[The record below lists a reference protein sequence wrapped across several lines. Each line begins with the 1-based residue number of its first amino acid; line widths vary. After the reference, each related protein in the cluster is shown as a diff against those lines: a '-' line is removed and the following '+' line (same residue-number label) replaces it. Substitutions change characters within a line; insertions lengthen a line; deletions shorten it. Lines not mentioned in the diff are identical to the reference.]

1 MSTVIEIESAI
12 RKLPKQEFWKLAEWF
27 DEVKERTW
35 DEQIEADAKAG
46 KIDFLFEEAEA
57 ARQAG
62 TAQPWP
68 AKS

>member
-1 MSTVIEIESAI
+1 MEIESAI
-12 RKLPKQEFWKLAEWF
+12 RELPRQEFWKLAEWF

-46 KIDFLFEEAEA
+46 KLDFLFEEAAA

-62 TAQPWP
+62 TTQPWP
-68 AKS
+68 ASS

>member
-1 MSTVIEIESAI
+1 MSTVTEIESAI
-12 RKLPKQEFWKLAEWF
+12 RELPKQEFWKLAEWF

-35 DEQIEADAKAG
+35 DEQIEADAEAG

-62 TAQPWP
+62 TTQPWP